1 MLTHAA
7 PDEAA
12 PGHARYVTDGIE
24 TCVAQAKAAAGGRDI
39 LLHGAAIA
47 QECLCAGLL
56 DEMELHLIP
65 VLLGQGRRLFGNMP
79 PDHIEL
85 ELLRALDEPGVL
97 HLRYRVRSAG

>member
-1 MLTHAA
+1 MAA
-7 PDEAA
+7 TSCCTA
-12 PGHARYVTDGIE
+12 PRSLRSAF
-24 TCVAQAKAAAGGRDI
+24 
-39 LLHGAAIA
+39 
-47 QECLCAGLL
+47 CAGLL

-85 ELLRALDEPGVL
+85 ELLRALDGPGVL